1 MSARVAVVIPAA
13 GAGRRFGGIL
23 KPFADLAGQ
32 PVLRRTLAPFLE
44 DPRVHII
51 VVALPQIVADQPPV
65 WLTNLD
71 PRIALVPGGA
81 ERGDSVHA
89 ALRALPE
96 GIDVVLVHD
105 AARPLVGRDVI
116 DRAIRAATAGECVIA
131 AVPATDTV
139 QQVDA
144 QRRIVATPDRARL
157 WLAQTPQAF
166 PRDVIV
172 AAYDRAAA
180 EDVRAT
186 DDAALVLRYGGT
198 VRVIEGNRENVK
210 ITVPADHIV
219 AETLLRARNG

>member
-1 MSARVAVVIPAA
+1 MIPAA
-13 GAGRRFGGIL
+13 GAGRRFGGAL

-32 PVLRRTLAPFLE
+32 PVLRRALVPFLE
-44 DPRVHII
+44 DPRVSRI
-51 VVALPQIVADQPPV
+51 VVALPEAMVKDPPA
-65 WLTNLD
+65 WLTELD
-71 PRIALVPGGA
+71 ARITLVPGGS

-89 ALRALPE
+89 ALRALPDE
-96 GIDVVLVHD
+96 INVVLVHD
-105 AARPLVGRDVI
+105 AARPLVSSAVI
-116 DRAIRAATAGECVIA
+116 DRAIRAAMAGDCVIA

-144 QRRIVATPDRARL
+144 QRRIVATPDRSSL

-172 AAYDRAAA
+172 AAYNHAAA

-198 VRVIEGNRENVK
+198 VRIIEGDPENVK

-219 AETLLRARNG
+219 AEALLHARNG

>member
-1 MSARVAVVIPAA
+1 VSTRVAVVIPAA
-13 GAGRRFGGIL
+13 GAGRRFGAP

-32 PVLRRTLAPFLE
+32 PVLRHTLTPFLD
-44 DPRVHII
+44 DPRVRSI
-51 VVALPQIVADQPPV
+51 VIALPLAVAHQPPA
-65 WLTNLD
+65 WLAHLD
-71 PRIALVPGGA
+71 ARISLVPGGA

-96 GIDVVLVHD
+96 DIDVVLVHD
-105 AARPLVGRDVI
+105 AARPLVSGAVI
-116 DRAIRAATAGECVIA
+116 DRAIRAAAAGECAIA

-139 QQVDA
+139 QEVDA
-144 QRRIVATPDRARL
+144 QLRIVATPDRTSL

-166 PRDVIV
+166 PRAVIV
-172 AAYDRAAA
+172 AAYDRAAT

-198 VRVIEGNRENVK
+198 VRIIEGDRENVK

-219 AETLLRARNG
+219 AEALLHARRG